1 MLASGGEDHQVAQ
14 WDLAVERDQ
23 ELEAAVSGEGGELGG
38 LPPQLLFIHQGMRD
52 VKELHWHAKI
62 PGLLVATSHTGFDV
76 FRTISV

>member
-1 MLASGGEDHQVAQ
+1 MAQ

-23 ELEAAVSGEGGELGG
+23 ESEAASDEGGELSG